1 MDSARGAA
9 CRSISQRTQGIRGCS
24 HARIRL
30 CRHLRS
36 SLRRSTRRLRPKYAL
51 WRISSAHKSP
61 RSRRWND
68 ICSDTSDSS
77 RSRIPSS
84 TMYSSSSK
92 PQTRASRRRRSR
104 QIYCA
109 WHVRRDI
116 AIVRLPFSYAIWIPM
131 RISCC
136 RHLPTAASHAIWMQ
150 SVRAPIILSQSFCAP
165 PHRRHGAAGD
175 TIPYSVR
182 YARDFF
188 LLWQSRQRRA
198 VFPAAI
204 GRKRSIDWKTTVWR
218 SASAAKISGR
228 RQRTGILS
236 AVRSLRMRGRQI
248 KMPCALPRRLPSMI
262 FVGALQHR
270 SHC

>member
-1 MDSARGAA
+1 MHKNHRL
-9 CRSISQRTQGIRGCS
+9 QR
-24 HARIRL
+24 L
-30 CRHLRS
+30 
-36 SLRRSTRRLRPKYAL
+36 
-51 WRISSAHKSP
+51 
-61 RSRRWND
+61 ND
-68 ICSDTSDSS
+68 ICSDTHVLLPS
-77 RSRIPSS
+77 R
-84 TMYSSSSK
+84 TMHSSSSK

-165 PHRRHGAAGD
+165 PHRQHGAAGD
-175 TIPYSVR
+175 TIPYSVPCV
-182 YARDFF
+182 RDFF

-198 VFPAAI
+198 AFPAAI
-204 GRKRSIDWKTTVWR
+204 GRKRSTDWKTTVWR

-228 RQRTGILS
+228 RRRTGILS
-236 AVRSLRMRGRQI
+236 AVRSRRMRGRLS
-248 KMPCALPRRLPSMI
+248 KMPCALPRRLPSMT
-262 FVGALQHR
+262 FVGALRHR